1 MKHASILTFAFS
13 LLFASAASAGGVII
27 YYKESDTT
35 AAARPAPDGVSTFN
49 PADPHGQDG
58 VGPLPGLQGFDRTP
72 FALESADA
80 EAEAEAA
87 ELEAM
92 GCGGATA
99 AAGPAGLLPLLV
111 SGLALLRRRR

>member
-1 MKHASILTFAFS
+1 MKRTSFFLTLAFS
-13 LLFASAASAGGVII
+13 LLLSAPAFAGGVVII
-27 YYKESDTT
+27 YKEADTA

-49 PADPHGQDG
+49 PADPQGQDG
-58 VGPLPGLQGFDRTP
+58 VGPRPGMLGFDRTP
-72 FALESADA
+72 FALEST